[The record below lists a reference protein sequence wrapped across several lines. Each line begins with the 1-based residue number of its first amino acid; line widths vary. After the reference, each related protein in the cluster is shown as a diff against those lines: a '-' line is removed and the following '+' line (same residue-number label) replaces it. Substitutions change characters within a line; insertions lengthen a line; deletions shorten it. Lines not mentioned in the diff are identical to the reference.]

1 MPAVARLRQVA
12 SAVGTGNVVGAGAE
26 PKKNTLKRLAQLSA
40 EPAAAGGTPAAAGF
54 AVSPDMGK
62 VDGPFSDDDL
72 RFWEKNGYVVLPNA
86 VPQENL
92 QAVIDDVFSFLTV
105 DPDDPESMYKVQE
118 VHILSSNS
126 L

>member
-1 MPAVARLRQVA
+1 
-12 SAVGTGNVVGAGAE
+12 
-26 PKKNTLKRLAQLSA
+26 
-40 EPAAAGGTPAAAGF
+40 
-54 AVSPDMGK
+54 MGK